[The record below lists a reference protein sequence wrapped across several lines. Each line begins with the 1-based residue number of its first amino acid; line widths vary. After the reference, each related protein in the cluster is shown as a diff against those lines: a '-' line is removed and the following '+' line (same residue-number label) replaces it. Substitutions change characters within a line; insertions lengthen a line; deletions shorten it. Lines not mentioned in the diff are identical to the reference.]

1 MHIGV
6 KQLLIFLVLVLIVFG
21 GPIGAFIRG
30 IRRRSAPPPPPR
42 PSRPSRPS
50 CPSGRKVRAS
60 EDIVDAEIVNER
72 RH

>member
-42 PSRPSRPS
+42 PSRPSRS
-50 CPSGRKVRAS
+50 SGRKVRAS

>member
-42 PSRPSRPS
+42 PSRPSRS
-50 CPSGRKVRAS
+50 SGRKVRAS
-60 EDIVDAEIVNER
+60 EDIVDAEIVSQDSR
-72 RH
+72 RGN

>member
-1 MHIGV
+1 MRPGFW
-6 KQLLIFLVLVLIVFG
+6 QLVFVIALVILFIG
-21 GPIGAFIRG
+21 GPLGAFIRG

-42 PSRPSRPS
+42 PPRPR
-50 CPSGRKVRAS
+50 GRKVRDS